1 MQEIILENLVKWFS
15 NLDFSLSK
23 QNDKLSFTC
32 KELNIEVKNLPREEF
47 ITEVTE
53 KGIDGVEKLFNLKVL
68 GINLRELFGIKKE
81 EPKQKPEKPEMKPE
95 KPSAKQEVNEDWIRE
110 ELEKAF
116 RNGEM
121 NRKRSTIDDLYRDW
135 QRQRQDFPDYRL
147 DFKDVPKF
155 PWNQVIC
162 FVE

>member
-23 QNDKLSFTC
+23 QNDKLSLTC

-47 ITEVTE
+47 INEVTE

-68 GINLRELFGIKKE
+68 GIDLREMFGIKKE
-81 EPKQKPEKPEMKPE
+81 ETKEETKKPE
-95 KPSAKQEVNEDWIRE
+95 KPSAKQEINEDWIRE

-121 NRKRSTIDDLYRDW
+121 NKSRPTIDDYFRDW
-135 QRQRQDFPDYRL
+135 QRNRFDFPDYTQN
-147 DFKDVPKF
+147 FKDFPKF

>member
-1 MQEIILENLVKWFS
+1 MEEILTELAKKWFS
-15 NLDFSLSK
+15 SLDFTLSRK
-23 QNDKLSFTC
+23 GENYTFVCEK
-32 KELNIEVKNLPREEF
+32 LNIKINSISQEEF
-47 ITEVTE
+47 FATVTNE
-53 KGIDGVEKLFNLKVL
+53 ILLKIENFL
-68 GINLRELFGIKKE
+68 KSFGFGQETKQETKKE
-81 EPKQKPEKPEMKPE
+81 EPKPEKTEMKPE
-95 KPSAKQEVNEDWIRE
+95 KPSAKQEINEDWIRE
-110 ELEKAF
+110 ELKKAF

>member
-15 NLDFSLSK
+15 NLDFNLSK

-81 EPKQKPEKPEMKPE
+81 EPKQKTEKPEKQE
-95 KPSAKQEVNEDWIRE
+95 KPNAKQEINEDWIKE

-116 RNGEM
+116 RNGKL
-121 NRKRSTIDDLYRDW
+121 NKSKPIIDDYFRDYT
-135 QRQRQDFPDYRL
+135 QN
-147 DFKDVPKF
+147 FKDFPKF

-162 FVE
+162 LVE